1 MGSALDKYFRP
12 FEGSRNAYPVA
23 LFRIGF
29 FTGLAAH
36 FFPTLLWL
44 DEAYRPGA
52 LRSEQWN
59 EWLYD
64 HFLQV
69 PHGVLRAL
77 SIVTMLGCV
86 SAILGLNPR
95 VSAIV
100 SGIGFY
106 VFASFNSMYVQT
118 LALVPAWAILLLW
131 MICGGGAAAA
141 SVRFPRRA
149 ATEPGPAVE
158 PRLLPAL
165 ILFQVQL
172 GVFFAGVEKVIA
184 GWPWTDEMGV
194 ILSYPRGFMVRDWVA
209 ASSLLHG
216 SFAGHALSWLT
227 IVVELGTPIGLMF
240 RRTRVASLVL
250 YELFFLGI
258 ITMLEVPALFYCIFA
273 FGGLLALDDEQVT
286 RALSFLRRAREKIG
300 GSPAASQP

>member
-1 MGSALDKYFRP
+1 MGSAFDRYFRP
-12 FEGSRNAYPVA
+12 FEGTRSAYPLG

-29 FTGLAAH
+29 FTGLALH

-59 EWLYD
+59 EWLYN

-86 SAILGLNPR
+86 TAILGVYPR
-95 VSAIV
+95 ASAIV
-100 SGIGFY
+100 SGMGFY
-106 VFASFNSMYVQT
+106 LFASFNSMYVQT
-118 LALVPAWAILLLW
+118 LALIPTWAILLLW

-141 SVRFPRRA
+141 SVRFPRKA
-149 ATEPGPAVE
+149 QAEAGPPVE

-165 ILFQVQL
+165 ILFQVLL
-172 GVFFAGVEKVIA
+172 GVFFSGLEKVIA
-184 GWPWTDEMGV
+184 GWPWSDEMGV

-209 ASSLLHG
+209 ASTFLHG
-216 SFAGHALSWLT
+216 SFVGHALSWLT
-227 IVVELGTPIGLMF
+227 VVVELGTPVGLLF
-240 RRTRVASLVL
+240 RRTRLVSLVL

-273 FGGLLALDDEQVT
+273 FGGVLALDDEQVT
-286 RALSFLRRAREKIG
+286 RALSFLGRARARLRTRR
-300 GSPAASQP
+300 S

>member
-1 MGSALDKYFRP
+1 MGSAFDRCFRP
-12 FEGSRNAYPVA
+12 FEGTRSAYPVA

-29 FTGLAAH
+29 FTGLAIH

-59 EWLYD
+59 EWLYE
-64 HFLQV
+64 HFLHV

-86 SAILGLNPR
+86 AAILGLRPR

-106 VFASFNSMYVQT
+106 VFASFNSMYLQT

-131 MICGGGAAAA
+131 MICGGGAAAV
-141 SVRFPRRA
+141 SVRLPG
-149 ATEPGPAVE
+149 TSQPDPGPPVE

-165 ILFQVQL
+165 ILFQVLL
-172 GVFFAGVEKVIA
+172 GVFFSGVEKVIA
-184 GWPWTDEMGV
+184 GWPWNDEMGV

-209 ASSLLHG
+209 ASSFLHG
-216 SFAGHALSWLT
+216 SFVGHALSWLT
-227 IVVELGTPIGLMF
+227 LVVELGTPIGLLF

-273 FGGLLALDDEQVT
+273 FGGLLALGDEQVT
-286 RALSFLRRAREKIG
+286 RALALLDRKTR
-300 GSPAASQP
+300 

>member
-1 MGSALDKYFRP
+1 MGSALDRSFRP
-12 FEGSRNAYPVA
+12 FEGTRNAYPVA
-23 LFRIGF
+23 VFRIAF
-29 FTGLAAH
+29 FTGLAVH

-69 PHGVLRAL
+69 PHGALRAM
-77 SIVTMLGCV
+77 SVVTMLACLT
-86 SAILGLNPR
+86 AILGIYPR

-100 SGIGFY
+100 SGVGFY
-106 VFASFNSMYVQT
+106 TFASFNSLYVQT

-131 MICGGGAAAA
+131 MICGGGGAAL
-141 SVRFPRRA
+141 SVPWPRKPPA
-149 ATEPGPAVE
+149 EPGPASE
-158 PRLLPAL
+158 PRLLSGL
-165 ILFQVQL
+165 ILFQVLL
-172 GVFFAGVEKVIA
+172 GVFFSGVEKVIA
-184 GWPWTDEMGV
+184 GWPWSDEMGV

-209 ASSLLHG
+209 ASSVLHA
-216 SFAGHALSWLT
+216 SLVGHALSWFTL
-227 IVVELGTPIGLMF
+227 VVELGTPLGLLF
-240 RRTRVASLVL
+240 RPTRVASLVVF
-250 YELFFLGI
+250 ELFVLGI

-286 RALSFLRRAREKIG
+286 GALAFLGRALDRMRGRR
-300 GSPAASQP
+300 S

>member
-1 MGSALDKYFRP
+1 MVSTFDRIFRP
-12 FEGSRNAYPVA
+12 FEGTRSAYPVA
-23 LFRIGF
+23 IFRIGF
-29 FTGLAAH
+29 FTGLALH

-59 EWLYD
+59 AWLYE

-69 PHGVLRAL
+69 PHGLLRAL
-77 SIVTMLGCV
+77 SIITMLGCV
-86 SAILGLNPR
+86 TAILGLYPR
-95 VSAIV
+95 ASAIV
-100 SGIGFY
+100 CGIGLH

-118 LALVPAWAILLLW
+118 LALVPAWAILILW
-131 MICGGGAAAA
+131 MICGGGGAAV
-141 SVRFPRRA
+141 SVRSKQGA
-149 ATEPGPAVE
+149 VSEPGPPME

-165 ILFQVQL
+165 ILFQALL
-172 GVFFAGVEKVIA
+172 GVFFSGVEKVIA
-184 GWPWTDEMGV
+184 GWPWSDEMGV

-216 SFAGHALSWLT
+216 SFVGHALSWLT
-227 IVVELGTPIGLMF
+227 LVVELGTPIGLLF

-250 YELFFLGI
+250 YELFFFGI

-273 FGGLLALDDEQVT
+273 FAGLLALDDDQVA
-286 RALSFLRRAREKIG
+286 RALSFLGRLRERTQARAHRG
-300 GSPAASQP
+300 